1 MNVIGDTPS
10 FGWVWLKS
18 LALECWTQ
26 YEHVVNKACFDG
38 FGLDLVFQVLDAIR
52 TWRMSKDG
60 HIVSIMS
67 CLVL

>member
-10 FGWVWLKS
+10 FRWVWLKS
-18 LALECWTQ
+18 LALECWMQ

-52 TWRMSKDG
+52 TWRVSKDG